1 MDANSFSDDAWVLAR
16 DQLDGLPGGRGLNI
30 AHEAV
35 DRHCVAGHGART
47 AIVAIDRSDART
59 LITYD
64 ELRERSAR
72 FASALGQHGVAAGQ
86 TVFMLMPR
94 RPEFHVAVLGAL
106 KARAVVCPL
115 FPAFGPEPIL
125 QRMLLGEARMLVTT
139 PALYERRIRGIRGE
153 LPALDHVVLVGTGDA
168 PPPDGTVSFESLLAG
183 GDPTYEIGPTA
194 PEDPALLHFTSGTT
208 GKPKGALHVH
218 EAVVVH
224 HASAAEVFGLHAD
237 DVFWCTADPGWV
249 TGMSYGVIAPLT
261 HGATLVVDEG
271 ELDADRWYGIL
282 ERERVGVWYT
292 APTALR
298 MLRRAGAEAAQRHD
312 LGALRTI
319 ASVGEAL
326 DPATWRWAADTFAVP
341 VLDTWWQTETGG
353 IMIGNRAG
361 LPVRPGSMGTALT
374 GVTAAVLRADEEG
387 TPRLVD
393 GHPVTATAD
402 EPGHLAL
409 RAGWPSMFRTYLGA
423 PERYAKCFLE
433 GWYLSGDL
441 ARMDADGYV
450 WFLGRSDDVIKSAG
464 HLIGPNEVESVLL
477 QHPDVVDAG
486 VIGVPDTVAGEV
498 VKAFVTLRAGVAA
511 DDEDVL
517 RSVLAHARRHLG
529 AAIAPREIVVSNDIP
544 KTKSGKI
551 LRRLLRARELGLP
564 EGDLST
570 LEPAS

>member
-1 MDANSFSDDAWVLAR
+1 MDANPSPGSVWSLAR
-16 DQLDGLPGGRGLNI
+16 QELDGLPDGRGLNI
-30 AHEAV
+30 AYEAV
-35 DRHCVAGHGART
+35 DRHCHAGRGART
-47 AIVAIDRSDART
+47 AIVAIDRAGART
-59 LITYD
+59 RISYD
-64 ELRERSAR
+64 ELREDSAR
-72 FASALGQHGVAAGQ
+72 FASALESLGVAAGQ
-86 TVFMLMPR
+86 TVFMLLPR
-94 RPEFHVAVLGAL
+94 RPELHVAVLGSM

-125 QRMLLGEARMLVTT
+125 QRMLLGDARVLVTT
-139 PALYERRIRGIRGE
+139 PSLYERRIRAIRCD
-153 LPALDHVVLVGTGDA
+153 LPALDHVVVVGAGDA
-168 PPPDGTVSFESLLAG
+168 PPPDGTISYESLLAR
-183 GDPTYEIGPTA
+183 GDPAYVIGATA
-194 PEDPALLHFTSGTT
+194 PDDPALLHFTSGTT
-208 GKPKGALHVH
+208 GKPKGAVHVH

-224 HASAAEVFGLHAD
+224 HASAAAVFGLHGD

-271 ELDADRWYGIL
+271 ELDAERWYGIL
-282 ERERVGVWYT
+282 ERERVAVWYT

-298 MLRRAGAEAAQRHD
+298 MLRRAGTDARRGHD

-326 DPATWRWAADTFAVP
+326 DPATWRWAADTFGVP

-361 LPVRPGSMGTALT
+361 LPVRPGSMGTPLP
-374 GVTAAVLRADEEG
+374 GVTAAVLIADQDG

-393 GHPVTATAD
+393 GRPVVAAPD

-423 PERYAKCFLE
+423 PERYARCFID

-464 HLIGPNEVESVLL
+464 HLVGPNEVESVLL
-477 QHPDVVDAG
+477 QHPDVIDAG
-486 VIGVPDTVAGEV
+486 VIGVPDPVAGEV
-498 VKAFVTLRAGVAA
+498 VKAFITLRAGVPEN
-511 DDEDVL
+511 DDVL

-570 LEPAS
+570 LEPTR